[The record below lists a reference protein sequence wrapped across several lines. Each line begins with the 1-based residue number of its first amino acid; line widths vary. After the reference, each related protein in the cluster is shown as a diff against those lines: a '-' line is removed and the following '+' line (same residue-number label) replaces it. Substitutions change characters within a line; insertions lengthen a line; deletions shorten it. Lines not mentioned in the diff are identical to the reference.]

1 MEERIIFN
9 KKKIFILG
17 FGFFGISIIWAMY
30 NAYVPIFLKYFK
42 LSSFVI
48 GIIMTVDNI
57 FAILLLPFLGALSDR
72 TRTRLGRRRPYILA
86 GAPLAMLFF
95 LLIPYA
101 RLYENLALIMFTVI
115 LMNLAMALFRTPV
128 VALMPDITP
137 SHFRSQANGIINFM
151 GGLGALLVFFAGKP
165 LYDSN
170 ITYPFI
176 AGGLLM
182 LLASLIVVFTIK
194 EDRPFIEEKDR
205 EGKKPAVSFRESF
218 SAFYENIKDIFS
230 GDRSLFFI
238 LFSIFFWFVSFNSI
252 ETFFTSYAKFYLGIK
267 ESTGA
272 LVLGV
277 FSLSFMVSA
286 LVTGYIGAKRGR
298 NKTIRAGLLIIT
310 VIMITSMLFR
320 NFIYIAILFLIGGFG
335 WALINV
341 NSLPMVVD
349 MTTLK
354 KVGGYT
360 GLYYFFS
367 QAANI
372 IAPPLSGIS
381 IDLFGYPSLMVF
393 ASFFFILSFITMHF
407 VRRGEIVK
415 EKG

>member
-1 MEERIIFN
+1 MEEKIIFN
-9 KKKIFILG
+9 KRKIFILG
-17 FGFFGISIIWAMY
+17 FGFFGVSIIWAMY

-95 LLIPYA
+95 FLIPYA
-101 RLYENLALIMFTVI
+101 RLFENLALMMFTII
-115 LMNLAMALFRTPV
+115 LMNLSMALFRTPV

-194 EDRPFIEEKDR
+194 EDRPFIEEEDS
-205 EGKKPAVSFRESF
+205 EGKKSAVSFRESL

-238 LFSIFFWFVSFNSI
+238 LFSIFFWFVGFNSI

-310 VIMITSMLFR
+310 VIMISSMLFR

-407 VRRGEIVK
+407 VRRGEITK
-415 EKG
+415 QN